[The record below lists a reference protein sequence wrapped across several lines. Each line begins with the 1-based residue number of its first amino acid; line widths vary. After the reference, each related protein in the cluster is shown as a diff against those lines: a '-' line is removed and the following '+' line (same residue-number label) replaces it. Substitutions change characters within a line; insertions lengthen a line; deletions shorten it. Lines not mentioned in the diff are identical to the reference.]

1 MSNNLAV
8 KREYENDEPSNWI
21 EKVTEAFLKN
31 RTRRDLRSATKVH
44 PCIINEH
51 RVLVHEYGLMEKSP
65 QAFEQLKAYAK
76 QNSFGLKEDQRV
88 KDSKP
93 VKFERRMAKKLPL
106 LFLAS
111 GLFMSGSASAI
122 DIGGPDSG
130 ISVMSD
136 VEVTGSYDRSDRGYT
151 QENGK
156 RFITNPYGETES
168 ILAVAAKTKEQGKL
182 KRVSTRGIKM
192 PSGYVGGFINK
203 YEHTFANGQTFSY
216 YEGEG
221 FGALGYH
228 AGEGKV
234 ILDVLVGGGAFSSP
248 KLWGPYDQL
257 LGDKDNS
264 SMHLMMGDGSK
275 DGMGLLKASYAI
287 GYTAL
292 MAEEDYSSLGNAY
305 SGAVQDTVR
314 DLIASGITP
323 DMNIASANEI
333 NDGKI

>member
-1 MSNNLAV
+1 MSNNAAV
-8 KREYENDEPSNWI
+8 NTIEGNDVPGNWI
-21 EKVTEAFLKN
+21 ERVTETFLKN
-31 RTRRDLRSATKVH
+31 KIKRSLKSATKVH

-65 QAFEQLKAYAK
+65 EAYEQLKAYAR
-76 QNSFGLKEDQRV
+76 QNSFSIKEDQRA

-93 VKFERRMAKKLPL
+93 VNFERRLAKSLPL

-111 GLFMSGSASAI
+111 GIFMSGSASAA
-122 DIGGPDSG
+122 DISPNSG

-136 VEVTGSYDRSDRGYT
+136 IEVTGTYDRNDRVYT
-151 QENGK
+151 QEDGK

-168 ILAVAAKTKEQGKL
+168 ILAVAAETKAQGKL

-192 PSGYVGGFINK
+192 PQGYVGGYINR
-203 YEHTFANGQTFSY
+203 YQHTFANGETFSY

-221 FGALGYH
+221 FGALGHH

-234 ILDVLVGGGAFSSP
+234 VLDVLVGGGAFGAP
-248 KLWGPYDQL
+248 KLWGPYDQI

-264 SMHLMMGDGSK
+264 SMQLMMGDGSK

-287 GYTAL
+287 GYTAV
-292 MAEEDYSSLGNAY
+292 MAEEDYSTIGNAY
-305 SGAVQDTVR
+305 GTAINDTVSNM
-314 DLIASGITP
+314 IASGSNP
-323 DMNIASANEI
+323 DMNIASASDI
-333 NDGKI
+333 SDGKI